1 MRQQVVGG
9 IVALT
14 LALTP
19 LAVMAQETILDPEVR
34 ATVELAA
41 QEVAALLAPAVT
53 STDSGTTFL
62 QPTPEPAV
70 DPPVVDPT
78 EEPTPE
84 PTEESVGTPELLPE
98 LNLTDLAEYSSGG
111 VTIQVPVDWIV
122 ESSEGEVA
130 SFTIEIPGTDLF
142 ISLEED
148 SAVDFPSLLALALFR
163 SQAELLVADL
173 AEAAQ
178 LDEVDTVYT
187 AQGLPM
193 AKLGFSGNVGDVDAT
208 GLMYIAAPNQHTYLL
223 VAGGPPEEWAQVAEG
238 INLVAGSIVFD
249 EDLVTLVAAGDES
262 LAYTDAEAT
271 VEFELPAGWYAM
283 DSGDSQFP
291 VVAAEP
297 EVRYIV
303 TMGNEE
309 SFGEDVADE
318 ILALY
323 DPEGGE
329 LDSAASA
336 ALISE
341 LLVLLG
347 DSSNEMMLDEEQST
361 VFRHES
367 GLTFQLVG
375 EADMGDGV
383 SLPVI
388 LYLDVREATGA
399 IAAVFGDTELALADR
414 ETIELMVQ
422 SVTRVE

>member
-41 QEVAALLAPAVT
+41 QEVAALLAPAAT

-122 ESSEGEVA
+122 ESSEGEIA

-208 GLMYIAAPNQHTYLL
+208 VMMTIAAPKQHTYLL

-238 INLVAGSIVFD
+238 INLVAESIVFD
-249 EDLVTLVAAGDES
+249 EELVTLVAAGDES

-291 VVAAEP
+291 VVAMRSLS
-297 EVRYIV
+297 VRMSPMKYWRFMIRKGANL
-303 TMGNEE
+303 T
-309 SFGEDVADE
+309 
-318 ILALY
+318 
-323 DPEGGE
+323 PQR
-329 LDSAASA
+329 
-336 ALISE
+336 
-341 LLVLLG
+341 LL
-347 DSSNEMMLDEEQST
+347 
-361 VFRHES
+361 
-367 GLTFQLVG
+367 
-375 EADMGDGV
+375 
-383 SLPVI
+383 P
-388 LYLDVREATGA
+388 
-399 IAAVFGDTELALADR
+399 
-414 ETIELMVQ
+414 
-422 SVTRVE
+422 

>member
-9 IVALT
+9 I
-14 LALTP
+14 LALTFALTP
-19 LAVMAQETILDPEVR
+19 IAVMAQATALDPEVR
-34 ATVELAA
+34 ATVELAVK
-41 QEVAALLAPAVT
+41 EVAALLAPGAI
-53 STDSGTTFL
+53 SADSGTTLL
-62 QPTPEPAV
+62 Q
-70 DPPVVDPT
+70 
-78 EEPTPE
+78 PTPE
-84 PTEESVGTPELLPE
+84 PTEESVEVPALLPE

-122 ESSEGEVA
+122 EA
-130 SFTIEIPGTDLF
+130 SNDETAQFSIEIPDTELF

-163 SQAELLVADL
+163 SQAELLVADF
-173 AEAAQ
+173 AEEAQ
-178 LDEVDTVYT
+178 IDEPHTAYT

-193 AKLGFSGNVGDVDAT
+193 AKLGFSGNVGGVDAA

-223 VAGGPPEEWAQVAEG
+223 VAGGPPDEWAQVAEG
-238 INLVAGSIVFD
+238 IDLIAESMVFD
-249 EDLVTLVAAGDES
+249 EDLVTLVAAGDEP
-262 LAYTDAEAT
+262 LAYTDADAT

-283 DSGDSQFP
+283 NTGDSQFP

-297 EVRYIV
+297 EVRYVV

-336 ALISE
+336 ALINE
-341 LLVLLG
+341 LLGLLG
-347 DSSNEMMLDEEQST
+347 DSNDMTLDAEQST
-361 VFRHES
+361 VFRHEG
-367 GLTFQLVG
+367 GLMFQLVG
-375 EADMGDGV
+375 GADMGDGI

-388 LYLDVREATGA
+388 LYLDIRETTGA
-399 IAAVFGDTELALADR
+399 IAAVFGDTEFALADG
-414 ETIELMVQ
+414 EIIESMVQ

>member
-41 QEVAALLAPAVT
+41 QEVAALLAPAAT

-122 ESSEGEVA
+122 ESSEGEIA

-238 INLVAGSIVFD
+238 INLVAESIVFD
-249 EDLVTLVAAGDES
+249 EELVTLVAAGDES

-291 VVAAEP
+291 VVAAES

-399 IAAVFGDTELALADR
+399 IAAVFGDTELALADG